1 VRRALSVGLAVL
13 MAVGVAAAIF
23 VSVTG
28 GGKDAGGDLTE
39 VRGVIG
45 SEKQPFFRDPAVVK
59 AFAAHG
65 LKVAVDT
72 AGSRD
77 IASSTDLSK
86 YDFAFPAGAQAAPP
100 IKRKLKAT
108 REYGP
113 FQTPMAIATF
123 TEIAE
128 VLQKAG
134 VAKPIDGA
142 KRQYWRFD
150 VKAYLDLVK
159 RDTRWIDVPG
169 NKAYPARKSVLVS
182 STDVRTSNSA
192 ALYLAIASYVA
203 NSENVV
209 AGSAKAV
216 KIAREVAPLFVRQGY
231 TEASTEGPFE
241 DYLAIG
247 AGKTPMVMVYESQFL
262 ARRASGDGSIR
273 PGMVLMYPGPDIVT
287 RHTLIPR
294 TAAGDRVGRL
304 LTEDPELQRL
314 AARNGYRPRS
324 QGALEKYLISKRVP
338 VPPALVDVVEPPTY
352 ATLETMIKTITT
364 QIDAPVPKEQDR

>member
-1 VRRALSVGLAVL
+1 MAL
-13 MAVGVAAAIF
+13 GVAAAII

-28 GGKDAGGDLTE
+28 GGSKDAGGDLTE

-59 AFAAHG
+59 AFAARG

-100 IKRKLKAT
+100 IKRRLKAT
-108 REYGP
+108 RQYGP
-113 FQTPMAIATF
+113 FQTPMVIATF
-123 TEIAE
+123 AEIAE

-134 VAKPIDGA
+134 IAEPIDGT

-159 RDTRWIDVPG
+159 EDTRWTDLPG
-169 NKAYPARKSVLVS
+169 NKAYPARKSVLIS

-192 ALYLAIASYVA
+192 ALYLAITSYVA
-203 NSENVV
+203 NDENVV
-209 AGSAKAV
+209 AGRVEAKR
-216 KIAREVAPLFVRQGY
+216 IARQVAPLFVRQGY
-231 TEASTEGPFE
+231 TETSTEGPFE

-273 PGMVLMYPGPDIVT
+273 PGMVLMYPGPDVVT

-294 TAAGDRVGRL
+294 TPEGDRVGRL

-324 QGALEKYLISKRVP
+324 QGALEKYLTSKRVP
-338 VPPALVDVVEPPTY
+338 VPPALVDIVEPPTY
-352 ATLETMIKTITT
+352 ETLETMIEAIAN
-364 QIDAPVPKEQDR
+364 QIDAPVLKEPDR